1 MTTLHAHFD
10 GRVFVPDEPVN
21 IPKNTPVKIQVQET
35 VASEVSYGAVEVD
48 PRSGLPIFK
57 VPPGT
62 KTITFEDIQRDL
74 DEP

>member
-10 GRVFVPDEPVN
+10 GRVFVPDEPVR
-21 IPKNTPVKIQVQET
+21 IPKGTPVKIQVQET
-35 VASEVSYGAVEVD
+35 VATGVPYGTVEVD

-62 KTITFEDIQRDL
+62 KMMTLEDIQRDL